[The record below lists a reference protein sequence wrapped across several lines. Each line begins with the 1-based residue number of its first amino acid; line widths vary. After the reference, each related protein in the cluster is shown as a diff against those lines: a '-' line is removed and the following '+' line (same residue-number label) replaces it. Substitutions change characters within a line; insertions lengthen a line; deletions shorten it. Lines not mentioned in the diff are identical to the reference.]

1 MSEWLLATG
10 ILILVIIFIKFLPR
24 TTVLIAVSY
33 IIILK
38 DWFYV
43 VSGTMPYPQNPTH
56 PAGVVLITILLF
68 GAIISAII
76 ELSRLKKLPPL
87 ENCGNACKNTPSP
100 PTVKNREYKNS
111 E

>member
-1 MSEWLLATG
+1 MTEWLMTTG
-10 ILILVIIFIKFLPR
+10 ILIIVMMLIRLLPK
-24 TTVLIAVSY
+24 TAVLILVSY

-56 PAGVVLITILLF
+56 PAGVVLLVILLF

-76 ELSRLKKLPPL
+76 ELSRFKKSPPSS
-87 ENCGNACKNTPSP
+87 ETYGNTCKNIPSP
-100 PTVKNREYKNS
+100 PSINQINAK
-111 E
+111 